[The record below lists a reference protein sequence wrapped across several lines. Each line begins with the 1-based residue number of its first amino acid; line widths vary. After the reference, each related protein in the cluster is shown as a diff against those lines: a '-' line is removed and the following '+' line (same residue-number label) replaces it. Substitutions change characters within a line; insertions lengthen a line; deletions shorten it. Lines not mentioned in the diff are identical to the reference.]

1 MIDIL
6 LLIAIS
12 IPITIITYKCL
23 TGGIECW
30 K

>member
-6 LLIAIS
+6 LLIVLS
-12 IPITIITYKCL
+12 IPIIIIIYKCL